1 MIFTIDTDKK
11 TILLHENVE
20 LGELMFCLSD
30 MFPNSYND
38 YTILSVSSEITANQY
53 KIDSNYTVNTT
64 N

>member
-20 LGELMFCLSD
+20 IGDLMFCLSD
-30 MFPNSYND
+30 LFPDNYNE
-38 YTILSVSSEITANQY
+38 YTILSVLNENTANQY

-64 N
+64 I